1 MSGHS
6 KWSTIKHKK
15 AAADAK
21 KGQLFSQMAKK
32 IATAARH
39 GGPDAELNAE
49 LRLYIQKAKAANMP
63 SANIERA
70 ILKATG
76 QLPDQVVE
84 PFTYEGYGPGGV
96 AFYMEGV
103 TDNKNRTV
111 SHVRHTL
118 SKHGGNLGANGCVAW
133 MFQAQG
139 VISLVCEPQDA
150 LDSLLD
156 LAMQHGAQDFH
167 LDDELVRLSCAPSD
181 FFTLRAALID
191 AGYTELVDDELTL
204 IASELVEP
212 PAHLL
217 NANLKILEAL
227 EEDEDIE
234 RVYHNMLLS

>member
-21 KGQLFSQMAKK
+21 KGQIFSQMGKK

-39 GGPDAELNAE
+39 GGPDPEVNAE

-63 SANIERA
+63 AANIERA

-84 PFTYEGYGPGGV
+84 SFTYEGYGPGGV
-96 AFYMEGV
+96 AFYMEGT

-133 MFQAQG
+133 MFHAQG
-139 VISLVCEPQDA
+139 VISLSCQQLDS
-150 LDSLLD
+150 LDSLLE
-156 LAMQHGAQDFH
+156 LAMEHGALDFT
-167 LDDELVRLSCAPSD
+167 LDEELVSLICPPQD
-181 FFTLRAALID
+181 FFTLREALMQ
-191 AGYTELVDDELTL
+191 AGHHELEDDELTM
-204 IASELVEP
+204 IASDLVT
-212 PAHLL
+212 PAANLL

-227 EEDEDIE
+227 DEDEDIE
-234 RVYHNMLLS
+234 RVYHNMLLE